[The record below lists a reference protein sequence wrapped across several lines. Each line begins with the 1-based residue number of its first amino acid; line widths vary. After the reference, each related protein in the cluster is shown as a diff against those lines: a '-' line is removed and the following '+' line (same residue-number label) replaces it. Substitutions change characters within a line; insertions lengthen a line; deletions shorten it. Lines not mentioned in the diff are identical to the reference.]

1 MIRYVLAVLLTVAIL
16 GLAMPAV
23 EDTAGKQSDQQV
35 ANQVA
40 KIEGSAV
47 SLVENEELPPEGK
60 TGARRSITLRFP
72 GDSLLSRPVTDFE
85 IERIRS
91 NLSVVRYTVE
101 GRSRQ
106 RLFIDAPV
114 ASAADGKIELGGTGE
129 KEFVLTY
136 ERNETGAPTVFL
148 RRR

>member
-16 GLAMPAV
+16 GIAMPAV

-40 KIEGSAV
+40 KIEGAAV

>member
-1 MIRYVLAVLLTVAIL
+1 VIRYVLAVLLTVAIL
-16 GLAMPAV
+16 GIAMPAV
-23 EDTAGKQSDQQV
+23 EDTAGKQSDQQM

-40 KIEGSAV
+40 KIEQAAV
-47 SLVENEELPPEGK
+47 SLVENEELPPEGE

-85 IERIRS
+85 IERVRS

-114 ASAADGKIELGGTGE
+114 ASAADGTIELGGTGE

-136 ERNETGAPTVFL
+136 ERNESGAPTVFL
-148 RRR
+148 RRP